1 MAKPDFFRRCR
12 YPHATGEHQQ
22 YTPAM
27 KRCCWLV
34 LGGVAFLVTL
44 AIYIVL

>member
-1 MAKPDFFRRCR
+1 MAKRKASRMCR
-12 YPHATGEHQQ
+12 FPRVAGKHRQ

-44 AIYIVL
+44 AIYIAH